1 MHGLVEFLLRNLV
14 VALPVRAVALLQI
27 VLPLVVV
34 LLVLVVVR
42 VHQLVDAELLLVEA
56 VQLVLAVVLRR
67 VVVLVAGNVVV
78 RVKKPEVNVVKSLK
92 SNFRRRRQVTRRVR
106 VLSLR
111 G

>member
-1 MHGLVEFLLRNLV
+1 MVVVRLVQ
-14 VALPVRAVALLQI
+14 AVALVQI
-27 VLPLVVV
+27 VQHLVVV
-34 LLVLVVVR
+34 LAVLVVVP

-67 VVVLVAGNVVV
+67 VVVLAVGNVVV

>member
-1 MHGLVEFLLRNLV
+1 MVVVRLVQ
-14 VALPVRAVALLQI
+14 AVALVQI
-27 VLPLVVV
+27 VQHLVVV
-34 LLVLVVVR
+34 LADLVVVPA
-42 VHQLVDAELLLVEA
+42 HHLVDVELLLVEA

-67 VVVLVAGNVVV
+67 VVVLAVGNVVV

-92 SNFRRRRQVTRRVR
+92 SNFRRRRQVIHRVR